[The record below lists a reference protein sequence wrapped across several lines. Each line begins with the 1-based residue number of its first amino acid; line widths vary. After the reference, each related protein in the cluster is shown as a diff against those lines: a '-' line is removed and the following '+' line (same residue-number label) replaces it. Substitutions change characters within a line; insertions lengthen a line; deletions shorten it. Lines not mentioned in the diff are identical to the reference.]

1 MIETDLV
8 TYLLTDTTLK
18 TLLGSA
24 ADPKIYPIT
33 AIPKVTIPYILYD
46 WELETPIDELLEE
59 DRVELNIVGKNYG
72 NLIEIRNR
80 LEDLLNLKDKIQS
93 TAFTS
98 SRYRIFWS
106 DFSDGRNN
114 KQNET
119 QKNNMVVFVNVKYIK
134 R

>member
-72 NLIEIRNR
+72 
-80 LEDLLNLKDKIQS
+80 
-93 TAFTS
+93 
-98 SRYRIFWS
+98 
-106 DFSDGRNN
+106 
-114 KQNET
+114 
-119 QKNNMVVFVNVKYIK
+119 
-134 R
+134 